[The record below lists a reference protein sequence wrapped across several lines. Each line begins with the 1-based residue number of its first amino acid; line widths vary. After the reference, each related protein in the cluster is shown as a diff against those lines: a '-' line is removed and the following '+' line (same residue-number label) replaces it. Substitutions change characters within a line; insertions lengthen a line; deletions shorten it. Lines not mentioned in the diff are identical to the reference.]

1 MAYNQIENL
10 KSIQENSAEASNAKI
25 QELERSMADF
35 DARISNL
42 EYNVQN
48 ANRELINLKQN
59 LVELEERTNLAFS
72 SIGEALEQLN
82 KKIDG

>member
-59 LVELEERTNLAFS
+59 LEELEERTNLAFS